1 MFGWRAT
8 LAVICFSFSLSSLF
22 IRSIPEMR
30 NASAR
35 LHSPR
40 EYLAVFKGRG
50 SPVSFSPKPA
60 VSFVFAA
67 IGNLIP
73 FRMAEL
79 GQGHSEG
86 LIGLMYFGYSV
97 GLVASL
103 SLAPLMRVFKTP
115 TRLILFASAV
125 YVASCLTLAV
135 PSLWALFGG
144 LWLIAFGEF
153 VVHSISPGLINHQ
166 AMLSG
171 HGDRGMVNGL
181 FFPVIISAGFSAPT
195 SPELSIRGSAGLPA
209 TSVFNSSRLPR
220 FSFCS
225 DCTGRH
231 LTAVERPARLA
242 FRLRD
247 VMPRPPSQSF
257 GVPAGLLT
265 CPGAWASP
273 NRTAFCGNGASVLRK
288 RRETMSSVYRIE
300 NEEGMG
306 PLGRRGIELT
316 HEIMYRHYRR
326 DEDFVYAQM
335 AEGVTWIGP
344 SRAQYTTGVDKLRE
358 LLQIE
363 QLVTFTMEQEPIR
376 SPMRMSTPV
385 SSSVAVMV
393 TSDEETGLFI
403 RTLQRVSFFYRLI
416 GDRLHVVHMH
426 LSHPYE
432 VVDSDEVFPFRYGKD
447 AFDYIQQTHQMAFT
461 DSLTELGNR
470 NAYETSC
477 VRMAHD
483 FDSVRSYASSCSIS
497 TA

>member
-1 MFGWRAT
+1 MSGHPRTHQNAILRTYAGLLLISICVYTLMYAPQPMFNSVSRDFGVDKGSTGLLVSVFMLSLAVSPLCVGMLLSRIGVRRAILGASLLLGISGVGIWFAPSFLVLLGIRALQALLVPVVLTAVMSGIAVMFRHLDLNCACGLCDLQSCRFAVRSNYRRLGCADVRWRAT
-8 LAVICFSFSLSSLF
+8 LAVICFFFFLVLLF

-50 SPVSFSPKPA
+50 VPSLFFA
-60 VSFVFAA
+60 EACGIFVFAA

-181 FFPVIISAGFSAPT
+181 FLSCYYFGGLLGSYIPGALYSGFGWFACY
-195 SPELSIRGSAGLPA
+195 LCIQLVQVAAFFVL
-209 TSVFNSSRLPR
+209 
-220 FSFCS
+220 
-225 DCTGRH
+225 
-231 LTAVERPARLA
+231 
-242 FRLRD
+242 FRLH
-247 VMPRPPSQSF
+247 
-257 GVPAGLLT
+257 
-265 CPGAWASP
+265 
-273 NRTAFCGNGASVLRK
+273 RTAPDLR
-288 RRETMSSVYRIE
+288 
-300 NEEGMG
+300 
-306 PLGRRGIELT
+306 
-316 HEIMYRHYRR
+316 
-326 DEDFVYAQM
+326 
-335 AEGVTWIGP
+335 
-344 SRAQYTTGVDKLRE
+344 
-358 LLQIE
+358 
-363 QLVTFTMEQEPIR
+363 
-376 SPMRMSTPV
+376 
-385 SSSVAVMV
+385 
-393 TSDEETGLFI
+393 
-403 RTLQRVSFFYRLI
+403 
-416 GDRLHVVHMH
+416 
-426 LSHPYE
+426 
-432 VVDSDEVFPFRYGKD
+432 
-447 AFDYIQQTHQMAFT
+447 
-461 DSLTELGNR
+461 
-470 NAYETSC
+470 
-477 VRMAHD
+477 
-483 FDSVRSYASSCSIS
+483 
-497 TA
+497 